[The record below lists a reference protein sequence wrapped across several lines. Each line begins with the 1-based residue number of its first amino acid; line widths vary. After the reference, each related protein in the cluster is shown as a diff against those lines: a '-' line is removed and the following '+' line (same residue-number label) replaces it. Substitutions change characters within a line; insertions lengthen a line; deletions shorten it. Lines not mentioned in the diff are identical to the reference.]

1 MSQSCPHHR
10 WSNIRESEG
19 VLFSRMLICSL
30 QFANQMQMRKVVPTK
45 AIMVKGPEGVTGGF
59 IACANDIGAV
69 AYWEALDF
77 LLKTT
82 QQQGHLANVN

>member
-1 MSQSCPHHR
+1 
-10 WSNIRESEG
+10 
-19 VLFSRMLICSL
+19 MLICSL

-45 AIMVKGPEGVTGGF
+45 AIMVKRPEGVTGRF

-77 LLKTT
+77 LLKAT
-82 QQQGHLANVN
+82 QPQGHVANVN

>member
-1 MSQSCPHHR
+1 
-10 WSNIRESEG
+10 
-19 VLFSRMLICSL
+19 MLICSL

-82 QQQGHLANVN
+82 QQQGQVANVN

>member
-10 WSNIRESEG
+10 WSNIPESEG
-19 VLFSRMLICSL
+19 AFSARMLIRSL
-30 QFANQMQMRKVVPTK
+30 QFANQMLMHKVVPTK
-45 AIMVKGPEGVTGGF
+45 SIMVKGPKGVTGRF

-82 QQQGHLANVN
+82 PQQGHVANVN

>member
-10 WSNIRESEG
+10 WSNIPGSEG
-19 VLFSRMLICSL
+19 GISRRMLIRSL
-30 QFANQMQMRKVVPTK
+30 QFANQMLMHKVVPTK
-45 AIMVKGPEGVTGGF
+45 SMMVKGPEGVTGSF
-59 IACANDIGAV
+59 IVCATDIGAV

-82 QQQGHLANVN
+82 QQQGHVANVN